1 MRASDLLLRCLEAEG
16 VDYVFGLPGEETLGL
31 LDSLSRSSL
40 KFVLTR
46 HEAGAAF
53 MAGVYGRLTGRP
65 GVCFST
71 LGPGATNLLT
81 GVANAYLDRSP
92 LVAITGQAAL
102 AKAHKEAHQYIDVV
116 EIFRPVTKW
125 NARIERGEA
134 IPEMVRKAFKE
145 AAVEKPGATHLE
157 LPEDV
162 ADEEV
167 DGEPLRH
174 TPVEYPRPAEAAIA
188 QAARLIQDA
197 RYPVALAGHG
207 VIRRGAGRRLTE
219 FAHLLGVPVANTFM
233 GKGAVD
239 YRDYLS
245 LLTVGLHDR
254 DWVMCGL
261 EKADVV
267 IAVGYDQVEY
277 EPRLWNGGGDKK
289 IIHIDTTPAEVDE
302 FYQPAVEIVAEIGD
316 ALSALAEACPL
327 RPGVPAGPAVLK
339 EFVLQELEDY
349 RYDDSFPLKPQ
360 RIISDLRQAL
370 GDEDILLSDVG
381 AHKVWLARLFPTAK
395 TNTMVISNGLASMGV
410 AVPGAIAAKL
420 AFPHRQVVAVAG
432 DGGFMMTA
440 AELETARRLGVSFV
454 VLVWADSG
462 YGLISWKEMR
472 RYEHDFGTAFTNPD
486 FALFARSLGLPGF
499 RIEAAS
505 QLLPTL
511 QQAMGMGQPVV
522 IEVPVDYSENLR
534 LTERLGQLTCPV

>member
-1 MRASDLLLRCLEAEG
+1 MKAAELLLKCLEAEG
-16 VDYVFGLPGEETLGL
+16 VKYLFGLPGEETLGL
-31 LDSLSRSSL
+31 LDALSRSPI

-53 MAGVYGRLTGRP
+53 MAGVTGRLTGKP

-81 GVANAYLDRSP
+81 GVANAHLDRSP
-92 LVAITGQAAL
+92 LVAITGQASL
-102 AKAHKEAHQYIDVV
+102 GKAHKEAHQYIDVV

-145 AAVEKPGATHLE
+145 AVMEKPGATHLE

-162 ADEEV
+162 ADEGA
-167 DGEPLRH
+167 DGEPLQH
-174 TPVEYPRPAEAAIA
+174 PPVVYPIPAETAIA
-188 QAARLIQDA
+188 QAARLIQEA
-197 RYPVALAGHG
+197 SYPVALAGNG
-207 VIRRGAGRRLTE
+207 VIRRGAGRRLSE
-219 FAHLLGVPVANTFM
+219 FAHHLGVPVANTFM
-233 GKGAVD
+233 GMGAMD

-245 LLTVGLHDR
+245 LLAVGLHDR

-277 EPRLWNGGGDKK
+277 GPGLWNGSGDKK

-302 FYQPAVEIVAEIGD
+302 SYQPAVEIVAEIGD
-316 ALSALAEACPL
+316 SLSALSAACPL
-327 RPGVPAGPAVLK
+327 RQGMPSGPALLR
-339 EFVLQELEDY
+339 EFVLQELEDFSS
-349 RYDDSFPLKPQ
+349 DDSFPLKPQ
-360 RIISDLRQAL
+360 RIISDLRR
-370 GDEDILLSDVG
+370 GMGYEDILLSDVG
-381 AHKVWLARLFPTAK
+381 AHKVWLARLFPAAK
-395 TNTMVISNGLASMGV
+395 TNTVVISNGLASMGV
-410 AVPGAIAAKL
+410 ALPGAIAAKL
-420 AFPHRQVVAVAG
+420 AFPHRQVVAVVG

-440 AELETARRLGVSFV
+440 AELETARRLGLGFV
-454 VLVWADSG
+454 VLVWVDSG
-462 YGLISWKEMR
+462 YGLISWKEMK
-472 RYEHDFGTAFTNPD
+472 RYEHDFGTSFTNPD
-486 FALFARSLGLPGF
+486 FALLARSMGLPGF

-505 QLLPTL
+505 QLLPAL

-534 LTERLGQLTCPV
+534 LTERLGHLTCPM

>member
-1 MRASDLLLRCLEAEG
+1 MQAAELLVKCLEAEG
-16 VDYVFGLPGEETLGL
+16 VEYVFGLPGEETLAL
-31 LDSLSRSSL
+31 LDALSRSPL

-46 HEAGAAF
+46 HEAGASF

-81 GVANAYLDRSP
+81 GVANAFLDRSP
-92 LVAITGQAAL
+92 LVAITGQTAL
-102 AKAHKEAHQYIDVV
+102 RKAHKEAHQYIDVV

-134 IPEMVRKAFKE
+134 IPEMVRKAFKV
-145 AAVEKPGATHLE
+145 AATEKPGATHLE
-157 LPEDV
+157 LPQDV
-162 ADEEV
+162 ADAEAEGV
-167 DGEPLRH
+167 PLHH
-174 TPVEYPRPAEAAIA
+174 TPVEYPRPAEDALA
-188 QAARLIQDA
+188 QAARLIQEA
-197 RYPVALAGHG
+197 RYPVVLAGHG
-207 VIRRGAGRRLTE
+207 VMRRGAGRRLTE

-233 GKGAVD
+233 GKGAMD

-254 DWVMCGL
+254 DWAMCGL

-277 EPRLWNGGGDKK
+277 EPKLWNTEGDKK

-302 FYQPAVEIVAEIGD
+302 FYQPEVEVVGD
-316 ALSALAEACPL
+316 LSHTLTALSRACP
-327 RPGVPAGPAVLK
+327 RREGVPAGPAVLK
-339 EFVLQELEDY
+339 EFVLRELEDFS
-349 RYDDSFPLKPQ
+349 RDESFPLKPQ
-360 RIISDLRQAL
+360 RIIADLRQAL
-370 GDEDILLSDVG
+370 SDEDILLCDVG
-381 AHKVWLARLFPTAK
+381 AHKVWLARLFPTAR
-395 TNTMVISNGLASMGV
+395 TNTVVISNGLASMGV
-410 AVPGAIAAKL
+410 GVPGAIAAKL
-420 AFPHRQVVAVAG
+420 AFPHRQVVAVVG

-440 AELETARRLGVSFV
+440 QELETARRLRLSFV
-454 VLVWADSG
+454 VLVWADGG

-472 RYEHDFGTAFTNPD
+472 RYGHTFGTTFTNPD
-486 FALFARSLGLPGF
+486 FALLARSLGLPGF

-511 QQAMGMGQPVV
+511 RQAMGMDLPVV
-522 IEVPVDYSENLR
+522 VEVPVDYAENMR
-534 LTERLGQLTCPV
+534 LTEKLGHLTCPV